1 MSSQEI
7 KEATTEI
14 RSHIVDFL
22 TTLDNQMDEPRLS
35 EIIEADGTLQ
45 SENLGQTPERCV
57 EDALIWPILETLGYE
72 YTPRPYY
79 PVGDSDEQ
87 PDFRIDN
94 LSETVI
100 GENKSVN
107 NFEVAKGDI
116 EGYLDSRRYEYGL
129 STDGFRWG
137 MYAVETDERGRAD
150 LVTVVEEQNIAP
162 AIRRIAAIKD

>member
-7 KEATTEI
+7 EEATTAI
-14 RSHIVDFL
+14 RSHVVDFL
-22 TTLDNQMDEPRLS
+22 TTLDDQMDDPRLS
-35 EIIEADGTLQ
+35 EIVEAAGTLQ
-45 SENLGQTPERCV
+45 SKNLGQTPERCV

-72 YTPRPYY
+72 YTPWPYY

-107 NFEVAKGDI
+107 HP
-116 EGYLDSRRYEYGL
+116 S
-129 STDGFRWG
+129 
-137 MYAVETDERGRAD
+137 
-150 LVTVVEEQNIAP
+150 LVKPHTSVV
-162 AIRRIAAIKD
+162 